1 MVRPC
6 TMQVRPALV
15 VQVFPPGD
23 AVTVYP
29 VMGEPPVDAGTAHDT
44 VT

>member
-1 MVRPC
+1 MVRTC
-6 TMQVRPALV
+6 TMQVRSAV
-15 VQVFPPGD
+15 VTQVRPPGV

-29 VMGEPPVDAGTAHDT
+29 VMGEPPVDAGAAHDT